1 MSLIRY
7 NKKKRKT
14 IQSCHFMQ
22 CKIQCSQKDNI
33 SQKENDTIALMG
45 IEIFSE
51 GIRYNEKVILI

>member
-1 MSLIRY
+1 
-7 NKKKRKT
+7 
-14 IQSCHFMQ
+14 MQ